1 MNLYFEQSNIPFC
14 EYFRDLVRCSV
25 RLAADQVLLEAD
37 GLCYKALHLSTAQ
50 VRVSF

>member
-1 MNLYFEQSNIPFC
+1 MNLYFEKSNIPFC

-37 GLCYKALHLSTAQ
+37 GLLQGSASLYSAQ